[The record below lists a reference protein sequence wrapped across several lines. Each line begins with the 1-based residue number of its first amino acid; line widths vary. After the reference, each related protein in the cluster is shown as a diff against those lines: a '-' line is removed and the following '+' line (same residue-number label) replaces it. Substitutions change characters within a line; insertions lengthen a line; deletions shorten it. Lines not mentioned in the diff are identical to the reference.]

1 MHDCLS
7 DSLVAEQDLSLF
19 LNALEVELPAGNPK
33 HPDEYIVIP
42 LNPRAVSWLDTKDG
56 KAVLLAYRCAG
67 IIYPVSI
74 FFLGGDE
81 ETLFCHSTLLL
92 DAYAGGEQI
101 LSRLRGITQEFFS
114 RDADDL
120 LGALEPS
127 WANATLKGQVDRR
140 IIWNM
145 KPTLEI
151 AVDLFTAA
159 FGQVLDLPL
168 FPTVY
173 SYNNPYLENL
183 LEVAFP
189 DLKSCDRV
197 LVLGAGAGLE
207 AACIALK
214 HNICVDAT
222 DINPIAIANTLAT
235 ARRVGVD
242 HLVHA
247 WVSDGFKNV
256 RGKYDAI
263 LFTAPLAMAEPCPKD
278 RNRYD
283 FCGMLLREVLATL
296 PLHLSP
302 NGRLYLMS
310 RPDLSPY
317 GSTHRLRS
325 KARKYFKAKSSV
337 AIHEIWLED
346 MPGSHLSRPL
356 GRRTNVAHADDLNF

>member
-1 MHDCLS
+1 VQDFLS
-7 DSLVAEQDLSLF
+7 DFSDAGQDVSLF
-19 LNALEVELPAGNPK
+19 LNALEVELPASDPK
-33 HPDEYIVIP
+33 QPDDYAVIR
-42 LNPRAVSWLDTKDG
+42 LNPRAASWLDTKDG

-67 IIYPVSI
+67 TIYPVSI
-74 FFLGGDE
+74 FFLGGE
-81 ETLFCHSTLLL
+81 EGTLFCHSNLLL
-92 DAYAGGEQI
+92 DGYAGDEHI
-101 LSRLRGITQEFFS
+101 ASRLRGITQEFFA
-114 RDADDL
+114 READDL
-120 LGALEPS
+120 LNALEPS
-127 WANATLKGQVDRR
+127 WANAPLTGQMDCR
-140 IIWNM
+140 ILWNM
-145 KPTLEI
+145 KPASKI
-151 AVDLFTAA
+151 AVDLFMAA
-159 FGQVLDLPL
+159 FGRVLDLPL

-197 LVLGAGAGLE
+197 LVLGVGAGLE

-235 ARRVGVD
+235 ARRAGVD

-283 FCGMLLREVLATL
+283 VCGMLLREVLAVL

-310 RPDLSPY
+310 HPDLSPY
-317 GSTHRLRS
+317 DPNHWIRS

-346 MPGSHLSRPL
+346 VPGSRLSRPL
-356 GRRTNVAHADDLNF
+356 RRRTNVAHAADLNF